1 MSNGFYGRDIFDA
14 QTIVAQILIMQ
25 ALFYLLLGLACLLVD
40 TVFGVPISLDQMLS
54 SKAFNNMSA
63 RLAWATIFS
72 LALSA
77 CFNVLALR
85 VVSSWLGKPV
95 PRCHLSVAC
104 FFCAV

>member
-25 ALFYLLLGLACLLVD
+25 ALFYLLLGLACQLVD

-95 PRCHLSVAC
+95 PRCHLSLSR
-104 FFCAV
+104 FFCAF